1 MGLSRKERVFVAL
14 LGIAAASGLTMLL
27 LVLVKATN
35 VFLPADTKV
44 WLRHLLRGLGWVTR
58 MLASTPV

>member
-1 MGLSRKERVFVAL
+1 MAL

-44 WLRHLLRGLGWVTR
+44 WLRDLLRGLGWVTR